1 MYAPSPA
8 VAAQNASFDGTSQN
22 YTIDIF
28 DAYNGTNFMIGDA
41 VTIMINITS
50 ALTNSSYLTYMYRT
64 ITDGDINAY
73 KLRFEDRFIVT
84 TANSQAVTTL
94 YYSGYYFIQ
103 ALITRNIDKPFSY
116 VLPNIM
122 ANTIARMTTNLGF
135 VVTIRST
142 LAIPLSDNTNV
153 AMTLNVVLNNNVTIY
168 SIVGAAAVAFGN

>member
-1 MYAPSPA
+1 
-8 VAAQNASFDGTSQN
+8 
-22 YTIDIF
+22 
-28 DAYNGTNFMIGDA
+28 
-41 VTIMINITS
+41 
-50 ALTNSSYLTYMYRT
+50 MYRT
-64 ITDGDINAY
+64 ITDGDINSY

-142 LAIPLSDNTNV
+142 IAIPLPDNTNV
-153 AMTLNVVLNNNVTIY
+153 AMTLSVVLNNNVTIY